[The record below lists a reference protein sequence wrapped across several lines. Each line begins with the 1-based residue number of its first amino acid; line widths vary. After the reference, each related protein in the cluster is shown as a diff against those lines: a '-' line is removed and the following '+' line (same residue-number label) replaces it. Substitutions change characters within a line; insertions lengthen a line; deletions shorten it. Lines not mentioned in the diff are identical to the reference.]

1 MAELDPS
8 RAGPRRAVGRE
19 RNSTVA
25 EVAEVLDAAGSLAL
39 ACHHHP
45 DGDALGSML
54 AMHLLCEANGTPSVA
69 SWPNP
74 WVVAPH
80 YQFLPGLDRCVAPEQ
95 FPGEPEVLVTF
106 DLGRVERLGDLAP
119 SAERAGA
126 VVVLDHH
133 PDNQRFGTHNL
144 VDESAAATAVLVR
157 QLAAELGW
165 PLTADVA
172 LCLYVGLVTD
182 TGRFRYPN
190 TTPDVFHLAEELAE
204 FDLPIARITRELFEK
219 HRFQY
224 VQLLSMALART
235 ELDPDLRFVVAWLT
249 EQDLADFDVSFEETE
264 GFIDHVRACQEAE
277 VACVLR
283 EAPGEGLRVSLRST
297 GATDV
302 SAIAAQLGGGGHSFM
317 AGFSSDRPIREVIDQ
332 VRALLPAPATP

>member
-1 MAELDPS
+1 
-8 RAGPRRAVGRE
+8 VG
-19 RNSTVA
+19 TVA
-25 EVAEVLDAAGSLAL
+25 DVAGVIDAAGSLAL

-54 AMHLLCEANGTPSVA
+54 AMHLLCEANGKPSVA
-69 SWPNP
+69 SWPSP

-80 YQFLPGLDRCVAPEQ
+80 YEFLPGLDRCVPPEE
-95 FPGEPEVLVTF
+95 FPAAPEVLVTF
-106 DLGRVERLGDLAP
+106 DLGNLARLGDLAP
-119 SAERAGA
+119 SAERAGQL
-126 VVVLDHH
+126 VVLDHH
-133 PDNQRFGTHNL
+133 PDNQRFGTVNL

-157 QLAAELGW
+157 AIAAELGW
-165 PLTADVA
+165 TLTHDAA

-204 FDLPIARITRELFEK
+204 YDLPIARITRELFEK

-235 ELDPDLRFVVAWLT
+235 QLDEDLRFVVAWLT
-249 EQDLADFDVSFEETE
+249 AKDLADFDVSFDETE
-264 GFIDHVRACQEAE
+264 GFIDHVRACQEAD

-297 GATDV
+297 GSVDV
-302 SAIAAQLGGGGHSFM
+302 GDLAAQLGGGGHSFM
-317 AGFSSDRPIREVIDQ
+317 AGFATDRPIPDVIDDIRSRLQ
-332 VRALLPAPATP
+332 APAVA

>member
-1 MAELDPS
+1 VTTL
-8 RAGPRRAVGRE
+8 
-19 RNSTVA
+19 A
-25 EVAEVLDAAGSLAL
+25 EVADVVRSADSLAL

-54 AMHLLCEANGTPSVA
+54 AMHLLCEANGMPSVA
-69 SWPNP
+69 SWPTP
-74 WVVAPH
+74 FEVAPH
-80 YQFLPGLDRCVAPEQ
+80 YRFLPGLDRCTPPAA
-95 FPGEPEVLVTF
+95 FPAEPEVLVTF
-106 DLGRVERLGDLAP
+106 DLGHLHRLGDLAP
-119 SAERAGA
+119 SAERARE

-133 PDNQRFGTHNL
+133 PDNQRFGTRNL

-165 PLTADVA
+165 PLTHDVA

-190 TTPDVFHLAEELAE
+190 TTPDVFHLAEELSE

-235 ELDPDLRFVVAWLT
+235 ELDPDRRFVVAWLT
-249 EQDLADFDVSFEETE
+249 ADDLRDFDVTFEETE

-297 GATDV
+297 GSTDV
-302 SAIAAQLGGGGHSFM
+302 GALAARFGGGGHSFM
-317 AGFSSDRPIREVIDQ
+317 SGFSTDRPIPEVIEAI
-332 VRALLPAPATP
+332 RAELPVPAAS

>member
-1 MAELDPS
+1 VSPVAE
-8 RAGPRRAVGRE
+8 
-19 RNSTVA
+19 VA
-25 EVAEVLDAAGSLAL
+25 EVAEVLDAAPSLAL

-54 AMHLLCEANGTPSVA
+54 AMHLLCEANGKPSVA

-74 WVVAPH
+74 WTVAPH
-80 YQFLPGLDRCVAPEQ
+80 YEFLPGLDRCVPPDE
-95 FPGEPEVLVTF
+95 FPGAPDVLVTF
-106 DLGRVERLGDLAP
+106 DLGRVERLGDLAG
-119 SAERAGA
+119 SAERARE

-133 PDNQRFGTHNL
+133 PDNQRFGTRNL

-157 QLAAELGW
+157 QLATELGW
-165 PLTADVA
+165 PLTRDVA

-204 FDLPIARITRELFEK
+204 YDLPIARITRELFEK

-235 ELDPDLRFVVAWLT
+235 ELDPELRFVVAWLT
-249 EQDLADFDVSFEETE
+249 AQDLADFDVSFDETE
-264 GFIDHVRACQEAE
+264 GFIDHVRACQEAD

-283 EAPGEGLRVSLRST
+283 ESPGEGLRVSLRST

-302 SAIAAQLGGGGHSFM
+302 SEIAARLGGGGHAFM
-317 AGFSSDRPIREVIDQ
+317 AGFSSDRPIREVIDE
-332 VRALLPAPATP
+332 VRALLPAPMPQ

>member
-1 MAELDPS
+1 M
-8 RAGPRRAVGRE
+8 
-19 RNSTVA
+19 STLA
-25 EVAEVLDAAGSLAL
+25 EVADVVRSAESLAL

-54 AMHLLCEANGTPSVA
+54 AMHLLCEANGVPSVA
-69 SWPNP
+69 SWPSP

-80 YQFLPGLDRCVAPEQ
+80 YEFLPGLDRCSPPSA
-95 FPGEPEVLVTF
+95 FPSQPDVLVTF
-106 DLGRVERLGDLAP
+106 DLGNTGRLGDLAP
-119 SAERAGA
+119 AAQRSRR

-144 VDESAAATAVLVR
+144 VDETAAATAVLVR
-157 QLAAELGW
+157 RLAGELGW
-165 PLTADVA
+165 ALTRDVA
-172 LCLYVGLVTD
+172 LNLYVGLVTD

-204 FDLPIARITRELFEK
+204 YDLPIARITRELFEK

-224 VQLLSMALART
+224 VQLVSMALART
-235 ELDPDLRFVVAWLT
+235 ELDTDRGFVVAWLT
-249 EQDLADFDVSFEETE
+249 EQDLHDFDVTFDETE
-264 GFIDHVRACQEAE
+264 GFIDHVRSCQEAD

-297 GATDV
+297 GSIDV
-302 SAIAAQLGGGGHSFM
+302 SVLAADFGGGGHAFM
-317 AGFSSDRPIREVIDQ
+317 AGFATDRPIPDVVEDIRSRLPR
-332 VRALLPAPATP
+332 RAVPA